1 MASVRKPQRRSSF
14 GGIIVSSYSKGEKT
28 GPAANA
34 HANVSGSANEDM
46 ALDGTGPA
54 ANAHANVSGSANED
68 MALDGGPRQ
77 RREPHSDCEVTSHR
91 LAQRV
96 KSLQTQVRFR
106 TSCMQ
111 ETNDRGSQSQSVAC
125 CKVFWF
131 PPQAVQEP
139 IGSMVGS
146 VKHAPANRESQQ
158 LSARAGMQDALTE
171 LQVGIR
177 ASQCPRAPGAR
188 AFS

>member
-1 MASVRKPQRRSSF
+1 MASVRKPRRRSSF
-14 GGIIVSSYSKGEKT
+14 GGTIVSSYSKGEK
-28 GPAANA
+28 
-34 HANVSGSANEDM
+34 
-46 ALDGTGPA
+46 TGPA

-91 LAQRV
+91 LAQRA

-125 CKVFWF
+125 CEVFWF

-177 ASQCPRAPGAR
+177 ASHWQR
-188 AFS
+188 